1 MELKGG
7 GWVAE
12 ISNFDKMGGQYKMRG
27 WYFDRIPIKW
37 GGGGTVKK
45 MIPLNEVLLTFLVN
59 ILLDC
64 VNLYFH
70 VAFNHKNLSGYNF
83 YGFRLKV

>member
-1 MELKGG
+1 
-7 GWVAE
+7 
-12 ISNFDKMGGQYKMRG
+12 MRG

-37 GGGGTVKK
+37 GGGGGGVAIKWGGETVKK
-45 MIPLNEVLLTFLVN
+45 MMPLNEVLLTFLVN

-70 VAFNHKNLSGYNF
+70 VAFNDKNLSGAKKWYSF
-83 YGFRLKV
+83 CI